1 MTTTNKDITNFLEE
15 QGIGYNPIRMLN
27 LLGKLDHED
36 LEDLL
41 NAMLDL
47 YKAGEEEAGEEE
59 AGEEEA
65 GEDSYHGSDYKR
77 SYDNGFIAGRDSVLK
92 KYGSD

>member
-1 MTTTNKDITNFLEE
+1 MTTTNKDITNFLDD
-15 QGIGYNPIRMLN
+15 QGIDCNPIRMMN

-41 NAMLDL
+41 NAMQDL
-47 YKAGEEEAGEEE
+47 YKAGEEEAYG
-59 AGEEEA
+59 
-65 GEDSYHGSDYKR
+65 DSYHGSDYKR
-77 SYDNGFIAGRDSVLK
+77 SYDNGFVAGRDSVLK